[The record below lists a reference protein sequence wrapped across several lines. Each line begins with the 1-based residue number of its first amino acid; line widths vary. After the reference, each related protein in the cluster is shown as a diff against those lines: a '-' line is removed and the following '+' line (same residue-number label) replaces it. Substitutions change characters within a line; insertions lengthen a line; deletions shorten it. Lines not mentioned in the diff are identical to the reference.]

1 MIIFEEVTSQVT
13 DAAGPILKVL
23 IIVRITLPTGPIAI
37 LHILGGRIA
46 GLAFGRSLA
55 PAAARNGAN
64 FALVVFDEFVL
75 IGVTEPALEL
85 RSDAGWVPKEVLVL
99 AGVALS
105 AGLVVLH
112 KLLAGITSLAFFRG
126 LAEAAAC

>member
-1 MIIFEEVTSQVT
+1 M
-13 DAAGPILKVL
+13 
-23 IIVRITLPTGPIAI
+23 
-37 LHILGGRIA
+37 
-46 GLAFGRSLA
+46 
-55 PAAARNGAN
+55 
-64 FALVVFDEFVL
+64 VVFDEFVL